1 MYHLL
6 NFFTACVAFKV
17 NFLTM
22 TSTLMY
28 YGAPLTFTEKILAGI
43 AGRFSANMVAMP

>member
-1 MYHLL
+1 MKKCFH
-6 NFFTACVAFKV
+6 FFTACVAFKV

-28 YGAPLTFTEKILAGI
+28 YGAPLTFTEKSLQEWQG
-43 AGRFSANMVAMP
+43 GSQQTW